1 VTAAGKLRPGRAM
14 AEMTRRYAERGAA
27 RLSAAHFR
35 ELAGG
40 ASAST
45 LGLGTYLGPEDGA
58 TDVLYQDA
66 IVRALQ
72 LGVNVLDTAVN
83 YRHQRSERAIR
94 TALGTALS
102 RGVIQRDEVI
112 VATKGGFIPFDG
124 AVPRDPRAYFA
135 ATYVETGII
144 KPGEVAKGAHCMAPR
159 FLRDQ
164 IDRSRANLGLETLDV
179 YYVHNPETQ
188 LGEVDRAEFMARMRA
203 AFGAL
208 EEAVAAGS
216 IARYGTATWTG
227 YRVDPGDPGYLSLQ
241 DLVAAARDVG
251 GADHHF
257 KVIQLPYNLGMT
269 EAFTRANQRVK
280 DRMVP
285 VLEAARELGVY
296 VMASASLHQGQLT
309 RLPPMMAE
317 FIPGLTTDAQR
328 AVQFVRS
335 TPGVGTALVGMKTPA
350 HVDENAT
357 IGTIAPVAWNQFQRL
372 FSAAGA

>member
-1 VTAAGKLRPGRAM
+1 MTPARTLLPGRASG
-14 AEMTRRYAERGAA
+14 EGTRRYADRVAGLAA
-27 RLSAAHFR
+27 GHFR

-66 IVRALQ
+66 IVRALER
-72 LGVNVLDTAVN
+72 GVNVLDTAVN
-83 YRHQRSERAIR
+83 YRHQRSERAIQ
-94 TALGTALS
+94 TALS
-102 RGVIQRDEVI
+102 TAIGRGVARRDEVV

-124 AVPRDPRAYFA
+124 GVPRDPRAYFA

-144 KPGEVAKGAHCMAPR
+144 KPGEVVKGAHCMTPR
-159 FLRDQ
+159 YLHDQ

-188 LGEVDRAEFMARMRA
+188 LGELDRAEFMTRVRA

-208 EEAVAAGS
+208 EEAVAAGR

-227 YRVDPGDPGYLSLQ
+227 YRVDPGDPGYLSLP

-269 EAFTRANQRVK
+269 EAFTR
-280 DRMVP
+280 
-285 VLEAARELGVY
+285 
-296 VMASASLHQGQLT
+296 
-309 RLPPMMAE
+309 
-317 FIPGLTTDAQR
+317 
-328 AVQFVRS
+328 
-335 TPGVGTALVGMKTPA
+335 
-350 HVDENAT
+350 
-357 IGTIAPVAWNQFQRL
+357 
-372 FSAAGA
+372 

>member
-1 VTAAGKLRPGRAM
+1 MTPAGKMVAGRAT
-14 AEMTRRYAERGAA
+14 AEGTRRYAEKLAA
-27 RLSAAHFR
+27 RLAAGHFR

-58 TDVLYQDA
+58 TDVQYQDA
-66 IVRALQ
+66 IVRALE

-94 TALGTALS
+94 TALGTAIS
-102 RGVIQRDEVI
+102 RGVVRRDEVV

-124 AVPRDPRAYFA
+124 AVPRDARAYFA

-144 KPGEVAKGAHCMAPR
+144 KPGDVAKGAHCMTPR
-159 FLRDQ
+159 YLRDQ

-188 LGEVDRAEFMARMRA
+188 LGEVDRAEFMSRVRS

-208 EEAVAAGS
+208 EEAVSAGHTGH
-216 IARYGTATWTG
+216 YGTATWTG
-227 YRVDPGDPGYLSLQ
+227 YRVDPADPGYLPLAE
-241 DLVAAARDVG
+241 LVATARDVG

-280 DRMVP
+280 DRVIP
-285 VLEAARELGVY
+285 VLEAARELGVS
-296 VMASASLHQGQLT
+296 VVASASLHQGQLI
-309 RLPPMMAE
+309 RLPPVMTE
-317 FIPGLTTDAQR
+317 YIPGFTTDAQR
-328 AVQFVRS
+328 ALQFVRS
-335 TPGVGTALVGMKTPA
+335 TPGIGTALVGMKTPA

-357 IGTIAPVAWNQFQRL
+357 IGSVSPMGWEQFQRL

>member
-1 VTAAGKLRPGRAM
+1 MSPASQRLAGRATV
-14 AEMTRRYAERGAA
+14 EGTRRYADKLAGRLAA
-27 RLSAAHFR
+27 GHFR

-40 ASAST
+40 VAAST

-66 IVRALQ
+66 ALHALE
-72 LGVNVLDTAVN
+72 LGVNLLDTAVN

-94 TALGTALS
+94 TALGTAIS
-102 RGVIQRDEVI
+102 RGVIRRDEVV

-135 ATYVETGII
+135 ATYVETGIV
-144 KPGEVAKGAHCMAPR
+144 KPGDVAKGGHCMTPR

-179 YYVHNPETQ
+179 YYIHNPETQ
-188 LGEVDRAEFMARMRA
+188 LGEVSRAEFMIRMRA

-216 IARYGTATWTG
+216 IAQYGTATWTG
-227 YRVDPGDPGYLSLQ
+227 YRVDPDDPGYLSLS
-241 DLVAAARDVG
+241 DLVAVAQDAG

-280 DRMVP
+280 DRVVP
-285 VLEAARELGVY
+285 VLEAAREHAIAV
-296 VMASASLHQGQLT
+296 VASASLHQGQLT

-317 FIPGLTTDAQR
+317 YVPGLTTDAQR
-328 AVQFVRS
+328 ALQFVRS
-335 TPGVGTALVGMKTPA
+335 TPGITAALVGMKTPA

-357 IGTIAPVAWNQFQRL
+357 IGALSPMGWEQFQRL
-372 FSAAGA
+372 FSAAGG

>member
-72 LGVNVLDTAVN
+72 LGINVLDTAVN

-94 TALGTALS
+94 TALGTAFS

-135 ATYVETGII
+135 STYVETGII

-269 EAFTRANQRVK
+269 EAFTRANQRIK

-317 FIPGLTTDAQR
+317 YIPGLTTDAQR

-357 IGTIAPVAWNQFQRL
+357 IATIAPVAWNQFQRL

>member
-1 VTAAGKLRPGRAM
+1 MTPAGKMVAGRAT
-14 AEMTRRYAERGAA
+14 AEGTRRYAEKLAA
-27 RLSAAHFR
+27 PLAAGHFR

-58 TDVLYQDA
+58 TDVQYQDA
-66 IVRALQ
+66 IVRALE

-94 TALGTALS
+94 TALGTAIS
-102 RGVIQRDEVI
+102 RGVVRRDEVV

-124 AVPRDPRAYFA
+124 AVPRDARAYFA

-144 KPGEVAKGAHCMAPR
+144 KPGDVAKGAHCMTPR
-159 FLRDQ
+159 YLRDQ
-164 IDRSRANLGLETLDV
+164 IDRSRANLGLETLDI

-188 LGEVDRAEFMARMRA
+188 LGEVDRAEFMSRVRS

-208 EEAVAAGS
+208 EEAVSAGH
-216 IARYGTATWTG
+216 IGHYGTATWTG
-227 YRVDPGDPGYLSLQ
+227 YRVDPADPGYLSLAE
-241 DLVAAARDVG
+241 LVATARDVG

-280 DRMVP
+280 DRVIP
-285 VLEAARELGVY
+285 VLEAARELGVS
-296 VMASASLHQGQLT
+296 VVASASLHQGQLI
-309 RLPPMMAE
+309 RLPPVMTE
-317 FIPGLTTDAQR
+317 YIPGFTTDAQR
-328 AVQFVRS
+328 ALQFVRS
-335 TPGVGTALVGMKTPA
+335 TPGIGTALVGMKTPA

-357 IGTIAPVAWNQFQRL
+357 IGSVSPMGWEQFQRL

>member
-1 VTAAGKLRPGRAM
+1 MAKLTAGRAT
-14 AEMTRRYAERGAA
+14 AEATRRYTERFKG
-27 RLSAAHFR
+27 RLADGNFR
-35 ELAGG
+35 GLGRG
-40 ASAST
+40 PLSST
-45 LGLGTYLGPEDGA
+45 VGLGTYLGPEDGA
-58 TDVLYQDA
+58 TDVMYQDA
-66 IVRALQ
+66 ALRALE
-72 LGVNVLDTAVN
+72 LGLNVLDTAVN

-94 TALGTALS
+94 TALSTAIG
-102 RGVIQRDEVI
+102 RGVVQRDEVV

-124 AVPRDPRAYFA
+124 AVPRDARAYFA

-144 KPGEVAKGAHCMAPR
+144 KPGDVVKGAHCMTPR
-159 FLRDQ
+159 YLHDQ

-188 LGEVDRAEFMARMRA
+188 LGEVDRADFMTRVRA

-208 EEAVAAGS
+208 EESVAAGR

-227 YRVDPGDPGYLSLQ
+227 YRVDPADPGYLSLP
-241 DLVAAARDVG
+241 DLVAVARDVG

-280 DRMVP
+280 DRVVP
-285 VLEAARELGVY
+285 VLEAARALGLTV
-296 VMASASLHQGQLT
+296 VASASLHQGQLT

-317 FIPGLTTDAQR
+317 YVPGLTTDAQR

-335 TPGVGTALVGMKTPA
+335 TPGVGTALVGMKSPA
-350 HVDENAT
+350 HVEESAT
-357 IGTIAPVAWNQFQRL
+357 IGGVAPMAWKQFQRL
-372 FSAAGA
+372 FSAAGG

>member
-1 VTAAGKLRPGRAM
+1 MTAAGKLRPGRAM

-94 TALGTALS
+94 TALGAAIG
-102 RGVIQRDEVI
+102 RAVVQRDEVI